1 MIVEQ
6 IKYWILRIH
15 QNQNKKFNQFNLKKI
30 PQLKKR
36 YPKQTLLLRKNHY
49 KSLWKKT
56 IVYFRIKKP
65 VL

>member
-6 IKYWILRIH
+6 IKYWILRIR

-36 YPKQTLLLRKNHY
+36 YPKKILLLRKNRC
-49 KSLWKKT
+49 KFLWKKIT
-56 IVYFRIKKP
+56 VYFRIKKP